1 MTKQAVGTRL
11 DLPALKSA
19 VKQVND
25 YFDEIKKIYVGR
37 DHVIDLIK
45 YAMLQKSHLLF
56 FGNPGTAKTAIGD
69 SVFAGIASSTTFNV
83 QLTAFMAEDGIFGAY
98 NMKKIRE
105 EGVLEHNTAGM
116 LPDANMA
123 NLDEFLDANPA
134 VLRSMLSALNERRMI
149 KGRQVLEMPLHIA
162 YCSSNV
168 DPFLFLRRNPQA
180 WAVFD
185 RIGFIG
191 RIGYLE
197 QADDVTEMVKR
208 FQNRT
213 STTPKGR
220 LELATLNSICDYVLM
235 PPTLIQDELIYMKY
249 GEAIIEYRKARKE
262 KLGEFEQA
270 ATQSSK
276 GEFDIDLQGM
286 IFSDISDRRVCWG
299 SQMIEVEAILNGR
312 IQAEPVDMKAAHYIL
327 GTSEVEKQLWFG
339 IIDKKIAEIEEMKK
353 DKLSELQLQRL
364 NSLKDQFESIIDN
377 GHDLETRVNGVATLI
392 HQMDQV
398 HPENAKVKES
408 FDALRSRIEEY
419 RGKVSEELL
428 KEKGLK

>member
-1 MTKQAVGTRL
+1 MTKQPASTRL
-11 DLPALKSA
+11 DLPGLKSA
-19 VKQVND
+19 VKQIND

-69 SVFAGIASSTTFNV
+69 SVFAGIASSKTFNV

-105 EGVLEHNTAGM
+105 EGVLEHNTVGM

-134 VLRSMLSALNERRMI
+134 VLRSMLSALNERRMV

-168 DPFLFLRRNPQA
+168 DPFLFLKRNPQA

-191 RIGYLE
+191 RIGYLDK
-197 QADDVTEMVKR
+197 ADDVSEMVRR

-213 STTPKGR
+213 STTPKGTI
-220 LELATLNSICDYVLM
+220 ELSVLNAVCDYVLM
-235 PPTLIQDELIYMKY
+235 PPTLIQDELIYTKY
-249 GEAIIEYRKARKE
+249 GEAVIEYRKARKE
-262 KLGEFEQA
+262 KLAEFEQR
-270 ATQSSK
+270 ATQTSK

-286 IFSDISDRRVCWG
+286 IFSDISDRRICWG
-299 SQMIEVEAILNGR
+299 SQMIEVEAVLNGR
-312 IQAEPVDMKAAHYIL
+312 LHAEPQDMKAAHYIL
-327 GTSEVEKQLWFG
+327 GTSEVEKELWCS
-339 IIDKKIAEIEEMKK
+339 IIDKKIADIEEMKK

-364 NSLKDQFESIIDN
+364 NSLKDQFEGITAN

-392 HQMDQV
+392 QQIDGI
-398 HPENAKVKES
+398 HPENAKVKET
-408 FDALRSRIEEY
+408 FDALRTRIEEY